1 MDTEKPHNNR
11 FKPEIGRGCAFCD
24 CGSEG
29 ALCRKRRMCG
39 TMTGNGGKAV
49 YHVEDAV
56 LYGSD
61 GICRISEIVTR
72 DFGGAP
78 VEYYVL
84 KPIRQ
89 EASTIYVPVNNEALV
104 HKMRHV
110 LPEEP
115 STCFAW
121 ISGIDPTWA

>member
-1 MDTEKPHNNR
+1 
-11 FKPEIGRGCAFCD
+11 
-24 CGSEG
+24 
-29 ALCRKRRMCG
+29 
-39 TMTGNGGKAV
+39 MTGNGGKAV

-110 LPEEP
+110 LPEEEILALIEGMP
-115 STCFAW
+115 DEQAHW
-121 ISGIDPTWA
+121 IENDEERKTAYRESILISSGKIGRL